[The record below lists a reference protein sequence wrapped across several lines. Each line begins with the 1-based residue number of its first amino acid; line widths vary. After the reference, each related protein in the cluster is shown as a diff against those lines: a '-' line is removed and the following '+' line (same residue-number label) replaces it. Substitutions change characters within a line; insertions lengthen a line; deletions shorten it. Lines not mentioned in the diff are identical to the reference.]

1 MSEKHDDN
9 PARDGATPSAPFV
22 CADEASA
29 LLNCIAG
36 RNYDKEKCTKF
47 IESLRNCC
55 VKKVGG
61 GLTMCSIPTTEFG
74 CGGRGILLHCGYVT
88 E

>member
-1 MSEKHDDN
+1 MSKNHEGT
-9 PARDGATPSAPFV
+9 PARAGATSSAPFV

-36 RNYDKEKCTKF
+36 KNYDKEKCAKY

-55 VKKVGG
+55 IKKVGG
-61 GLTMCSIPTTEFG
+61 GALFP
-74 CGGRGILLHCGYVT
+74 RVLAKNHH
-88 E
+88 